1 MLTKRNNLILEI
13 AKMDHV
19 LQCQKNQ
26 VRAQKNKII
35 TSWNQQYSLFLMA
48 ALFFALLTGWKIGKD
63 MNATQISTEMLKDG
77 LLFVISQYQL
87 IEH

>member
-1 MLTKRNNLILEI
+1 
-13 AKMDHV
+13 MDDV

-26 VRAQKNKII
+26 VRSQKNKLI

-48 ALFFALLTGWKIGKD
+48 ALFFALLTGWKIGKE
-63 MNATQISTEMLKDG
+63 MNVGKISTEMLKDG
-77 LLFVISQYQL
+77 LLLIISQYQL